1 MQSLVGDLDAKIFL
15 LGQQHLRSAEVQ
27 VKHTT
32 QPRLWLEVTLLGLLP
47 STLASQAGGNGGAI
61 AAVPAARTPPVG
73 AAPPT
78 PVSSPPPPATPP
90 PSPLAPPPLTTPT
103 PPPLAAPA
111 PAAANHEPGPTQE
124 PPPVEP
130 LPPAAAGDLGGLW
143 LQVIAVLEPLGTRA
157 LMQQQG
163 SLLFFDGVVARVG
176 ISSKPLF
183 KMAQGRIDNVEAA
196 FQTVLGQK
204 VQVSLEVLPDP
215 KPEPPAANIFQA
227 SAQETGEQ
235 VEPRSVPAEA
245 IQPPPAPVAPPAIA
259 APPPTTDQG
268 TPPMPAIASEFD
280 RAVKNFAQFFNGQV
294 VDLGDDLVT
303 DPNKSTIQP
312 SDAAAKQPSHP
323 DRDVPF

>member
-1 MQSLVGDLDAKIFL
+1 AKIFL
-15 LGQQHLRSAEVQ
+15 LGQQHLRNAEVQ
-27 VKHTT
+27 VKQTT

-47 STLASQAGGNGGAI
+47 STLASQAGGDGGAI
-61 AAVPAARTPPVG
+61 AGALAARTPQAS
-73 AAPPT
+73 AAPST
-78 PVSSPPPPATPP
+78 PVSSPPSPVPPP
-90 PSPLAPPPLTTPT
+90 PSPST
-103 PPPLAAPA
+103 PPPLAAPT
-111 PAAANHEPGPTQE
+111 PAAATHEPGSSQ
-124 PPPVEP
+124 PPLVEP
-130 LPPAAAGDLGGLW
+130 LPAAAAAGDLGSLW

-183 KMAQGRIDNVEAA
+183 KMAQGRIENVEAA

-215 KPEPPAANIFQA
+215 KPETPAANIFQA
-227 SAQETGEQ
+227 VAQETGEQ
-235 VEPRSVPAEA
+235 VEPRGTLSET
-245 IQPPPAPVAPPAIA
+245 IQPPPAPVAPPPSAT
-259 APPPTTDQG
+259 PSPMPEQG
-268 TPPMPAIASEFD
+268 APPMPAIASDFD

-294 VDLGDDLVT
+294 VDLGDDLAT